1 MKKMLIYPAIALFLL
16 SIIFLACSKG
26 EDVESEK
33 GKIERMTDHTADV
46 IVERIRT
53 PIEKARSVRDKE
65 EDRMRGIDETL
76 KE

>member
-1 MKKMLIYPAIALFLL
+1 MKKMLIYPAITLFLL

-33 GKIERMTDHTADV
+33 GKIERMTDHTAAV
-46 IVERIRT
+46 IVEKIRT

>member
-1 MKKMLIYPAIALFLL
+1 MKKMLIYPTIALFLL

-46 IVERIRT
+46 IVEKIRT
-53 PIEKARSVRDKE
+53 PIEKARSVRDME
-65 EDRMRGIDETL
+65 EDSMRGIDETL